1 MNYLKA
7 SKAELQKELV
17 IQRKRFDDYKAMGLS
32 YNMTRGKPDS
42 VQLAL
47 SDEMLDPKYIGDG
60 KAGETNCKNYV
71 MRFGNQPT
79 TSAKKIRN
87 WRRLIR

>member
-7 SKAELQKELV
+7 SKAELKKELE

-47 SDEMLDPKYIGDG
+47 SDEMLDPKYMQ
-60 KAGETNCKNYV
+60 KL
-71 MRFGNQPT
+71 
-79 TSAKKIRN
+79 
-87 WRRLIR
+87 RRYRRYRTDEEAVCGTYEYKS